1 MNTDLDLNS
10 SVELIFRTD
19 YVPLERLAGGGDVNR
34 IRVNSLNPDTE
45 AKIASDERKARRDSE
60 DKAEATRSS
69 DLNKTLTPAPPTLSP
84 PKAAPTADK
93 KPEEKKPEE
102 KKPDPPK
109 TDAAKAADPKA
120 DAAKTADPKAG
131 ATKTPDPK
139 ATTTKTPESARTA
152 VKK

>member
-45 AKIASDERKARRDSE
+45 AKIAPDERKARRDSE

-69 DLNKTLTPAPPTLSP
+69 DLNKTLTPPTLSP
-84 PKAAPTADK
+84 PKVTPTGEK
-93 KPEEKKPEE
+93 KPDEKKPEE

-109 TDAAKAADPKA
+109 ADATKTADPKA

-131 ATKTPDPK
+131 ATKTDPK
-139 ATTTKTPESARTA
+139 AATTTKTPETARTT